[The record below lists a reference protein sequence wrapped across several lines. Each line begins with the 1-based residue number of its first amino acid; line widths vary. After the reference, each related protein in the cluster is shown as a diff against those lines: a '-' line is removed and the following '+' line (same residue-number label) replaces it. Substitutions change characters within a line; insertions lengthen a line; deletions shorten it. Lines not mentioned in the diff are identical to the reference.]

1 MRMCVCVIG
10 LQFLC
15 VLCVIVIVTQ
25 KKKKK
30 EKRGKCVSPRGK
42 GCQFWGLE
50 SSPQNI
56 CDP

>member
-30 EKRGKCVSPRGK
+30 RKKREVCFSQG
-42 GCQFWGLE
+42 
-50 SSPQNI
+50 
-56 CDP
+56 